1 MNEALAGLR
10 GVQDRL
16 AAELEKAAAAVEE
29 GAKREREKDAELQ
42 TTKRKLSEMEG
53 EHDRANK
60 RRDEHVARLEKAH
73 EEQVAK
79 SRELERKLAMS
90 TQQVKS
96 YQQELK
102 RKS

>member
-79 SRELERKLAMS
+79 LERKLAMN